1 MSQSVLKT
9 DISTNNYKHDIII
22 TLNLLP
28 FFSKVELN
36 KERLYSNLLGVR
48 LI

>member
-9 DISTNNYKHDIII
+9 DISTNNYIHDTFI

-36 KERLYSNLLGVR
+36 KESLYSNLLGVR
-48 LI
+48 VI